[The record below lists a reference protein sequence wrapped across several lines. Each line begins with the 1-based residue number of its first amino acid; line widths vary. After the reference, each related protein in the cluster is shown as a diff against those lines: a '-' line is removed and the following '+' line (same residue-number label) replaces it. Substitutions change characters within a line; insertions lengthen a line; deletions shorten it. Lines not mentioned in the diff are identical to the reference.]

1 MINTFN
7 EKELHNDIKRHLS
20 TTGDL
25 LEVPYKGFII
35 DIKRD
40 NLLIEIQTKSLNAL
54 RKKLEKLLDINRI
67 RVVHPILKNKEIVL
81 LSPDERTMHKRM
93 SPKHGN
99 MTDIFEELIYIP
111 DLFKHMNLEILLL
124 IVSVQEIR
132 RDDGNG
138 SWRRKGI
145 SIVNTKLIQIHEEYL
160 LKDAIQLFK
169 YLPKNITE
177 SEFTT
182 RDLSSSMN
190 ITLNRAQKICYCLKR
205 LDLIKPLSKRGRL
218 IVYQRT

>member
-1 MINTFN
+1 MN
-7 EKELHNDIKRHLS
+7 K
-20 TTGDL
+20 
-25 LEVPYKGFII
+25 
-35 DIKRD
+35 
-40 NLLIEIQTKSLNAL
+40 
-54 RKKLEKLLDINRI
+54 I